1 MKLIPGHLYFDK
13 GDHKTRVYVGQYAIT
28 PRKTAVERYYL
39 FGIFNEHMDR
49 SYFLHYTAP
58 TLSSLA
64 PSDTMSTLS
73 IYLSMLYDARK
84 VVIGDSMIITTM
96 VDISPADVRTR
107 V

>member
-13 GDHKTRVYVGQYAIT
+13 GDHKTRVYVGQYTIT

-49 SYFLHYTAP
+49 SSFWHYTAP
-58 TLSSLA
+58 TILVLA

-73 IYLSMLYDARK
+73 IYLSLLYDARE
-84 VVIGDSMIITTM
+84 VVIGNSMIITTT
-96 VDISPADVRTR
+96 VDISPAEVRTR